1 MIGVHDVPA
10 LVMVLVIAG
19 IVVTAGLIT
28 MDSFQQTIYN
38 NSANATQSAAYNATG
53 QTITGLSQF
62 SNNFSTLAIIIVMAV
77 IIGVVITSFAGR
89 MQTQ

>member
-1 MIGVHDVPA
+1 MIGVHDIPA

-28 MDSFQQTIYN
+28 MDSFQGTLT
-38 NSANATQSAAYNATG
+38 SGSAAYNATG